1 MILPGM
7 AKDNVTLVK
16 ADGKRFEGLKAV
28 VSMNRIVTFNTD
40 VEIEPKDMM
49 IREMGDAGQEA
60 YMLLDPVFKPAEDG
74 IPENYQITVRKVTM
88 PE

>member
-16 ADGKRFEGLKAV
+16 TDGKRIEDLKAV
-28 VSMNRIVTFNTD
+28 VSMRRIVTFHTD
-40 VEIEPKDMM
+40 IEIASQDIM
-49 IREMGDAGQEA
+49 IKKRADGEQEA
-60 YMLLDPVFKPAEDG
+60 YLILDPMFNRAEDG
-74 IPENYQITVRKVTM
+74 IPEHYQLTVRRVDV